1 MTYALHTQSI
11 DLICCVCIQFFVQ
24 FVFFLPAAVM
34 RRSTS
39 RTHNFFVSGSLTPIG
54 HPIQGDAVC
63 AMSLLFCFFLFFF
76 SHQRALLNGIQ
87 LTRQQISNQRHE
99 LHLCIECSHKVCI
112 SRNYAVASDDFSYNI
127 QRITSSLPWHLPTKL
142 FFL

>member
-63 AMSLLFCFFLFFF
+63 AMSLLFCFFFVFLFSLAGFVGWD
-76 SHQRALLNGIQ
+76 SAHAIA
-87 LTRQQISNQRHE
+87 NQ
-99 LHLCIECSHKVCI
+99 
-112 SRNYAVASDDFSYNI
+112 
-127 QRITSSLPWHLPTKL
+127 
-142 FFL
+142 